1 MSIDVRSP
9 SAPRRIRGFTFIE
22 VLVAMLVLG
31 VAVLAFAGLQ
41 VRALE
46 TTSVSHLRS
55 QAMTLASDLSERMR
69 ANSGQMAVYRSAP
82 NYDGGDTPAG
92 VPATWASPGTGCMFF
107 VDAAVNGCAPS
118 QVALYDIN
126 EIEFL
131 AADLLPQ
138 GRVVIQPC
146 VDVPSLDCIAVA
158 WSGTDP
164 ADCESSATANCIVM
178 QVVIQ

>member
-1 MSIDVRSP
+1 MP
-9 SAPRRIRGFTFIE
+9 SNAPRRRHARGFTFIE

-69 ANSGQMAVYRSAP
+69 ANSGQMAVYRTVA
-82 NYDGGDTPAG
+82 NYNGGELPAG
-92 VPATWASPGTGCMFF
+92 APATWASPGAGCMYFI
-107 VDAAVNGCAPS
+107 DAAINGCSPA

-131 AADLLPQ
+131 AADLLPR
-138 GRVVIQPC
+138 GRVLIEPC
-146 VDVPSLDCIAVA
+146 VDVPTLDCVAVA

-164 ADCESSATANCIVM
+164 ADCESSATPNCIVM